1 MSTFA
6 KVTIF
11 GPRPRSDHL
20 PGEARARGADGKTLL
35 RVAAVTAVLSLSLFA
50 QADRGEQALLKLTI
64 AVDGMVKSKS
74 GAT

>member
-1 MSTFA
+1 MLLLN
-6 KVTIF
+6 I
-11 GPRPRSDHL
+11 
-20 PGEARARGADGKTLL
+20 KTLF
-35 RVAAVTAVLSLSLFA
+35 RVAARTAVLSLSLLA

>member
-1 MSTFA
+1 MN
-6 KVTIF
+6 I
-11 GPRPRSDHL
+11 
-20 PGEARARGADGKTLL
+20 KTLL